1 MPVHK
6 IMDTIKKQIEVTII
20 KCSKQYFISGILLVE
35 VSLILRLVR
44 IIYQS
49 CQLDDNIQC
58 WMIVNAFITEIP
70 IMLYKAITQG
80 WPFFHS
86 QVQHENYFWYHGNL
100 VLSTRLKMI
109 IYSDEGLMLK
119 KGSFGTLYSSQLTLS
134 TQLIIPNYPVTLS
147 HQYSTTVSLGTYNLC
162 L

>member
-1 MPVHK
+1 MPVRK

-44 IIYQS
+44 IMNDCKCI
-49 CQLDDNIQC
+49 
-58 WMIVNAFITEIP
+58 ITEIP

-109 IYSDEGLMLK
+109 IYSDKGLMLK
-119 KGSFGTLYSSQLTLS
+119 KGSFGTLYSGQLTLS
-134 TQLIIPNYPVTLS
+134 IQLIIPNYPVTLS
-147 HQYSTTVSLGTYNLC
+147 HQCSTTVSLGTYHLC

>member
-1 MPVHK
+1 MLN
-6 IMDTIKKQIEVTII
+6 DC
-20 KCSKQYFISGILLVE
+20 KCI
-35 VSLILRLVR
+35 
-44 IIYQS
+44 
-49 CQLDDNIQC
+49 
-58 WMIVNAFITEIP
+58 ITEIP

-147 HQYSTTVSLGTYNLC
+147 HQCSTTVSLGTYNLC